1 MNLVKVILGLCLGI
15 ALFSALQAVGVHA
28 LQDYLKSG
36 GSNAGL
42 PIGTNTPIVTSFDA
56 DALKNGI
63 LPKYGP
69 IDTSE
74 GQRLAVEGAARRIDI
89 ETRNALS
96 HVPVWHR

>member
-1 MNLVKVILGLCLGI
+1 MSLVKAILGLCLGI

-36 GSNAGL
+36 GANSGL
-42 PIGTNTPIVTSFDA
+42 PIGTNTPMVTNFDA
-56 DALKNGI
+56 DALKKGI

-69 IDTSE
+69 FDTTE
-74 GQRLAVEGAARRIDI
+74 AERLGVESAARRIDI

-96 HVPVWHR
+96 HVPRR